1 MRASCIQP
9 FCFLSAKMFLLTFA
23 ITIKPPISAG
33 LVNKCPD
40 TQRSLIAFSECCVFI
55 SVSMLKLKSPTAAT
69 AIAEM
74 TTRIRNEKSFHQ
86 IKYSLCCAWKYKTY
100 PDLGLAI
107 SFVTAVTPGA
117 RLPNGS
123 HVAALLFCSG
133 ARARIFFPHLL
144 FVILQSKYQDL
155 ILELQ
160 TKVPEDYALF
170 YNHN

>member
-1 MRASCIQP
+1 MHTA
-9 FCFLSAKMFLLTFA
+9 LLFFVCKNVLLIFA
-23 ITIKPPISAG
+23 ITIKPPTSAG

-107 SFVTAVTPGA
+107 SFVTAVAPGA

-144 FVILQSKYQDL
+144 FVILQSKL
-155 ILELQ
+155 LMVVVHLQ
-160 TKVPEDYALF
+160 RTR
-170 YNHN
+170 